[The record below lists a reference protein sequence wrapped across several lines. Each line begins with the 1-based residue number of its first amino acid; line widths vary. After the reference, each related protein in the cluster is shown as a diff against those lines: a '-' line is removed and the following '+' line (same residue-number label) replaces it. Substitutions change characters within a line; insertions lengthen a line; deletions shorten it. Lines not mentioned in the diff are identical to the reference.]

1 MSKELSELKGRGG
14 SPYGD
19 GTICGCERHRSYPE
33 WSGPKETIW
42 TLVTARSL
50 KPSVSRGTHEGHL
63 LKAWHSLRE
72 KKGNANC

>member
-1 MSKELSELKGRGG
+1 MGMEQFVVVKI
-14 SPYGD
+14 
-19 GTICGCERHRSYPE
+19 TAQTRSYPE

-72 KKGNANC
+72 RRALQIVSEK

>member
-1 MSKELSELKGRGG
+1 MGMEQFVVVN
-14 SPYGD
+14 
-19 GTICGCERHRSYPE
+19 GTAQTRSYPE
-33 WSGPKETIW
+33 WSGPKETVW

-72 KKGNANC
+72 KKGTANC